1 MTRVPNQ
8 AAEDA
13 AGGRVAGI
21 TSRNI
26 RSSFTT
32 RFRR

>member
-1 MTRVPNQ
+1 MTCVPNKG
-8 AAEDA
+8 AEDVA
-13 AGGRVAGI
+13 AGRVDGI

-26 RSSFTT
+26 PSSFTT